1 MGIHLFNPFSK
12 MIDGIPAD
20 AIVAVAK
27 REAQMLAE
35 DLARGRMPL
44 EGEAH
49 SILSFCRFLEAS
61 QSGREISPVA
71 LPMTDTAFYRKTTER
86 LVKAGKL
93 PSDAKE
99 QFDMAFSRPALR
111 LLSSAP

>member
-1 MGIHLFNPFSK
+1 MGVHLFNPFSM
-12 MIDGIPAD
+12 MIDGMPAE
-20 AIVAVAK
+20 AIVAVVK

-35 DLARGRMPL
+35 DLAQGRMLL

-61 QSGREISPVA
+61 QSGKEISPVA
-71 LPMTDTAFYRKTTER
+71 LTMTDTAFYRKTTER

-99 QFDMAFSRPALR
+99 QFDIVFSRPALKV
-111 LLSSAP
+111 LSSTP

>member
-1 MGIHLFNPFSK
+1 MGIHLFHPFSR
-12 MIDGIPAD
+12 MIDGIPAE
-20 AIVAVAK
+20 AIVAVVK

-44 EGEAH
+44 AGEAH

-61 QSGREISPVA
+61 QSGAKISPVA

-86 LVKAGKL
+86 LVQAGKL

-99 QFDMAFSRPALR
+99 QFDTVFSRPALKA
-111 LLSSAP
+111 LIATP